1 MGEIFAIIALILFSI
16 NIIVTKVASNLLNI
30 KVGFF
35 ISISV
40 NVIFASVLFISHL
53 LIRDSTFYIHWPAF
67 FFFVCAGF
75 FSTYLGRWLFFE
87 TIIKIGPSKASMF
100 QVSNP
105 IFTVIIAGL
114 ILGERL
120 ALTDWISIL
129 FMITGL
135 LTISYI
141 PSQHRQAFRRDL
153 ARIVAFPSLKEYI
166 MPGVWIAL
174 LSALSYAISNILR
187 GVAVLKWNEPILGAL
202 LGALIGL
209 GFHMIFSLK
218 TKNLMKTIKNANRK
232 AIKLYCVSGICTI
245 SAQIFLISSMFYIP
259 ISIAN
264 LITLSTPILVTPLS
278 YFLLK
283 NSENITVRTIVGGLM
298 VLVGINIVVLF

>member
-1 MGEIFAIIALILFSI
+1 MGELFAIIALVLFSI
-16 NIIVTKVASNLLNI
+16 NIILTKIASGLLNI
-30 KVGFF
+30 KVGFL
-35 ISISV
+35 ISITV
-40 NVIFASVLFISHL
+40 NVLFASLLFIGHL
-53 LIRDSTFYIHWPAF
+53 VIRESSFMIHWPAF
-67 FFFVCAGF
+67 FLFLLAGF

-114 ILGERL
+114 LLGERL
-120 ALTDWISIL
+120 TYTDWISIFL
-129 FMITGL
+129 MISGL
-135 LTISYI
+135 LTISYV
-141 PSQHRQAFRRDL
+141 PSQQRHALRKDL
-153 ARIVAFPSLKEYI
+153 VRFANLHSLKDYI

-174 LSALSYAISNILR
+174 LSALSYAVSNILR
-187 GVAVLKWNEPILGAL
+187 GVAVQDWNEPILGAL
-202 LGALIGL
+202 LGAIVGL
-209 GFHMIFSLK
+209 GFHMVFSLK
-218 TKNLMKTIKNANRK
+218 TKNIFTTLKEADRF
-232 AIKLYCVSGICTI
+232 ALKLYCLSGICTI

-283 NSENITVRTIVGGLM
+283 NAENITLRTIVGG
-298 VLVGINIVVLF
+298 VLVLIGINVVVIF